1 MSVGRDTLPAMAQP
15 LKEMISTGSV
25 NLLADGVAAAWAPFP
40 RDRFVS
46 EATAGLTGLELKDRV
61 RHVARALDAALTL
74 PFPHAAAVLRD
85 GAALVRLDMWS
96 GWPATEYVSAR
107 GLDHL
112 DDAMATLGTLTPYA
126 TGEFAVRPYLE
137 RYRDDAMKIMYGW
150 AESPDEH
157 LRRLASE
164 GSRPRLPWGSRVRW
178 LMEPGPA
185 LPILDRLRDDPSEY
199 VRRSVANHVNDI
211 AKDHPGVAVELLG
224 RWRAEGG
231 SHVEKVLRHAVRGL
245 LRAGHPGG
253 LELVGAA
260 PGGGSVET
268 LALDGDRVAVGD
280 RLRFTVT
287 VRADSP
293 GPLVL
298 KYAVRRDGSRRVF
311 HLGERLADS
320 PGQAVTVTKSHSFRP
335 VTTRVEP
342 PGPRVLEIVVNGTV
356 RASAPFVLTE
366 A

>member
-1 MSVGRDTLPAMAQP
+1 
-15 LKEMISTGSV
+15 
-25 NLLADGVAAAWAPFP
+25 
-40 RDRFVS
+40 
-46 EATAGLTGLELKDRV
+46 
-61 RHVARALDAALTL
+61 
-74 PFPHAAAVLRD
+74 
-85 GAALVRLDMWS
+85 
-96 GWPATEYVSAR
+96 
-107 GLDHL
+107 
-112 DDAMATLGTLTPYA
+112 
-126 TGEFAVRPYLE
+126 
-137 RYRDDAMKIMYGW
+137 
-150 AESPDEH
+150 
-157 LRRLASE
+157 
-164 GSRPRLPWGSRVRW
+164 
-178 LMEPGPA
+178 MEPGPA

-293 GPLVL
+293 ARSCSSTRSGATARGASSTSASAWPTPRPGRHGDEVPLVP
-298 KYAVRRDGSRRVF
+298 AGHHQGRAARPARPGDRRQRHGP
-311 HLGERLADS
+311 GER
-320 PGQAVTVTKSHSFRP
+320 
-335 VTTRVEP
+335 
-342 PGPRVLEIVVNGTV
+342 
-356 RASAPFVLTE
+356 PFVLTE